1 MRIAFSVLTCL
12 ALLAPAAAT
21 AQEEGTGTAEGT
33 EARDRALQ
41 HFQRGLTL
49 MEGENWEGA
58 LLEFERSIE
67 LYPTRAALFNL
78 GMCQKAMF
86 RYVAAMQTF
95 QVFLDRY
102 RDQASAEDLER
113 VASAIAELE
122 ELLAEITVQANVVGA
137 EIFVDGESAGT
148 APLGAP
154 VRVVAGRHTVEAR
167 APGHITATQTIP
179 VTSGDRVTVSLDLS
193 EVARVGGLR
202 VEANVPGAEVWIDGD
217 RMGTAPYRGVL
228 PEGEHEIEVR
238 APGYTT
244 QIQSV
249 AIATGDERIVTI
261 AMSEPGGADPA
272 WFWSMVGLT
281 GAATV
286 ATVALGAVV
295 LVKDGEYEALAQ
307 EDRTVE
313 LQDEGKRLM
322 LATDICMGV
331 AIAAAVTATVL
342 AFTTDWG
349 GEESSDAAEPS
360 VTASGGVIDG
370 GGALFVIG
378 RF

>member
-1 MRIAFSVLTCL
+1 
-12 ALLAPAAAT
+12 
-21 AQEEGTGTAEGT
+21 
-33 EARDRALQ
+33 
-41 HFQRGLTL
+41 
-49 MEGENWEGA
+49 
-58 LLEFERSIE
+58 
-67 LYPTRAALFNL
+67 
-78 GMCQKAMF
+78 
-86 RYVAAMQTF
+86 
-95 QVFLDRY
+95 
-102 RDQASAEDLER
+102 
-113 VASAIAELE
+113 
-122 ELLAEITVQANVVGA
+122 
-137 EIFVDGESAGT
+137 
-148 APLGAP
+148 
-154 VRVVAGRHTVEAR
+154 
-167 APGHITATQTIP
+167 
-179 VTSGDRVTVSLDLS
+179 
-193 EVARVGGLR
+193 
-202 VEANVPGAEVWIDGD
+202 
-217 RMGTAPYRGVL
+217 VL